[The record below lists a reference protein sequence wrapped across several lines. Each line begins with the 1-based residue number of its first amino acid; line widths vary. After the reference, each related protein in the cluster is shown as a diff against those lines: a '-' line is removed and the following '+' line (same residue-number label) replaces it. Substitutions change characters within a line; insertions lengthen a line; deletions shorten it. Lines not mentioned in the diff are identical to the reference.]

1 MVIFLAAEELVT
13 QINTTTL
20 AVVFTA
26 IPLIIASLTTMIV
39 TIRNGGKVDT
49 NAVNTTN
56 AVKEVKADLVK
67 SSEKRDEALSG
78 LSRQST
84 EIHGLV
90 NGEMTRAL
98 NKIEE
103 QNKQLMALTEA
114 HQKNQGLIRELQE
127 LIMSKSSLQ
136 NKPKP
141 KTKTK

>member
-39 TIRNGGKVDT
+39 TIRNGNKVDT
-49 NAVNTTN
+49 NSIGTTK
-56 AVKEVKADLVK
+56 AVKEVKEDLVK
-67 SSEKRDEALSG
+67 SSEKRDIALTG
-78 LSRQST
+78 LAKQST

-103 QNKQLMALTEA
+103 QNKQLVALTEA
-114 HQKNQGLIRELQE
+114 HQKNQVLIRELQE
-127 LIMSKSSLQ
+127 LIMSKSSFQ

-141 KTKTK
+141 KPKTK